1 MTSSQSPSPHVPLS
15 SIPVSSQSASLIS
28 TRTPGRIVEP
38 FINIS
43 ARAVSTST
51 QSRMYAR
58 AVFTLTAV
66 ESPGISTSSSRWLAN
81 SSSMPPANSRAS
93 FISFSRRK
101 RRETALF
108 LGASGFE
115 CRETQNA
122 RSKTRSKQVATRR
135 EHDAIG
141 DTQQTHPCMQG
152 TMPRVAAAAFRPA
165 IYLSLSRR
173 AAGRAVLAASPRH
186 EPPDDGADIWW
197 LPLTYEAAT
206 AAISATSA
214 TSATS
219 TNPGQRRQHPHQVH
233 RDVSNAFLRHVI
245 SHYTSEPVGA
255 LQFSRT
261 EHGKPYLG
269 GGLVKFNMSH
279 ADGLVGGT
287 SLHSH
292 SVPFRPIPPTA
303 THTPRSFF
311 SVFFSRR
318 LAMRGRHRPRAAGP
332 PGAEGRQRDE
342 NRAAVLYR
350 GGNGSHRASFG
361 RRSSKAAVRAH
372 VDPQRSLREG
382 HRSRNRRPARPL
394 LVRL

>member
-1 MTSSQSPSPHVPLS
+1 
-15 SIPVSSQSASLIS
+15 
-28 TRTPGRIVEP
+28 
-38 FINIS
+38 
-43 ARAVSTST
+43 
-51 QSRMYAR
+51 MYAR

-214 TSATS
+214 TSGTS

-292 SVPFRPIPPTA
+292 SVPFRPIPS
-303 THTPRSFF
+303 HS
-311 SVFFSRR
+311 
-318 LAMRGRHRPRAAGP
+318 
-332 PGAEGRQRDE
+332 
-342 NRAAVLYR
+342 
-350 GGNGSHRASFG
+350 SHRDSHASI
-361 RRSSKAAVRAH
+361 VL
-372 VDPQRSLREG
+372 LRFLQSP
-382 HRSRNRRPARPL
+382 SRNARSASTSSCRTAGCGRPATR
-394 LVRL
+394 